1 MARKKFNARKVKP
14 QERLSAIPAGEYVA
28 AIVDSGYFEN
38 KKGTGGYLKF
48 KLRILDGEYKGR
60 IVFENA
66 INIVNESKE
75 AQTIAQ
81 SQLSAIAHAVN
92 VLDVYYDDTLKT
104 QSADCL
110 HDIPMTIEVGQE
122 EYNNRTV
129 NRILAYLPLEDEGE
143 EEDTEEENEGEEE
156 DTEEENEGEEEDTEE
171 ESEEEDNEEEDSWS
185 EAEEEET
192 DEWGEESE
200 EEEKEEEE
208 KPKKKK
214 TSKKKA
220 TTKQPSKKT
229 TKKKGAAKKKAK
241 KPDWL

>member
-14 QERLSAIPAGEYVA
+14 QERLSARPAGEYVA

-143 EEDTEEENEGEEE
+143 EEE
-156 DTEEENEGEEEDTEE
+156 DTEEENEVEEEVTEE

-200 EEEKEEEE
+200 EEEVEEE

-220 TTKQPSKKT
+220 TTKASKKA
-229 TKKKGAAKKKAK
+229 TKKKGATKKKTK

>member
-110 HDIPMTIEVGQE
+110 HDIPMTIEIGQE

-129 NRILAYLPLEDEGE
+129 NRILAYLPLEDESEEE
-143 EEDTEEENEGEEE
+143 EEDTEEENEVEEE
-156 DTEEENEGEEEDTEE
+156 ITEE

-200 EEEKEEEE
+200 EDEEEVEEEIEEE

-220 TTKQPSKKT
+220 TTKPSKKA
-229 TKKKGAAKKKAK
+229 TKKKGSTKKKAK

>member
-92 VLDVYYDDTLKT
+92 VLDVYYDNTLKT

-110 HDIPMTIEVGQE
+110 HDIPMTIEIGQE
-122 EYNNRTV
+122 EYNSRTV
-129 NRILAYLPLEDEGE
+129 NRILAYLPLEDDVE
-143 EEDTEEENEGEEE
+143 EEDREEENEVEEE
-156 DTEEENEGEEEDTEE
+156 EEEEEE
-171 ESEEEDNEEEDSWS
+171 ESEEEDNEEEDNWS
-185 EAEEEET
+185 EAEEEEEET

-200 EEEKEEEE
+200 EDEEEAEEVEEE
-208 KPKKKK
+208 KLKKKK

-229 TKKKGAAKKKAK
+229 TKKKGATRKKAK

>member
-38 KKGTGGYLKF
+38 KKGNGGYLKF

-122 EYNNRTV
+122 EYNSRTV
-129 NRILAYLPLEDEGE
+129 NRILAYLPLEDDGE
-143 EEDTEEENEGEEE
+143 EKNMEEENEEVEEE
-156 DTEEENEGEEEDTEE
+156 KVEEGDEEEEEN
-171 ESEEEDNEEEDSWS
+171 EEDSWS
-185 EAEEEET
+185 EEEEET
-192 DEWGEESE
+192 EADEWNEEEGEEE
-200 EEEKEEEE
+200 VEEEEE

-220 TTKQPSKKT
+220 TTKQPSKKAT
-229 TKKKGAAKKKAK
+229 NKKGATRKKAK